1 MLSNRASAIIGCS
14 LLAVILVRQ
23 EVRMDILEEKIDD
36 VIQVKEHIKYTKN
49 DLDCLTKNI
58 YYEAGVESK
67 SGKFAV
73 AHVTINR
80 LKTGHWGDSICK
92 VVYAR
97 KQFSWTLAQKLPRLD
112 GQLWAES
119 EDVARKV
126 LAGHR
131 VRGLTKSLYYHAIYI
146 RDPNWADPQHE
157 AGQIGNHVFYNQ
169 ARGSTLTVNSI

>member
-1 MLSNRASAIIGCS
+1 MSNRMLAIIGCS
-14 LLAVILVRQ
+14 LLAILLIRQ
-23 EVRMDILEEKIDD
+23 EFRMDILEEKIDD
-36 VIQVKEHIKYTKN
+36 IIQVKEHIKYTQN
-49 DLDCLTKNI
+49 DIECLTRNI
-58 YYEAGVESK
+58 YYEAGVESRV
-67 SGKFAV
+67 GKYAV

-112 GQLWAES
+112 NQLWAES

>member
-1 MLSNRASAIIGCS
+1 MSNRMLAIIGCS
-14 LLAVILVRQ
+14 LLAILLIRQ
-23 EVRMDILEEKIDD
+23 EFRMDILEEKIDD
-36 VIQVKEHIKYTKN
+36 IIQVKEHIKYTQN
-49 DLDCLTKNI
+49 DIECLTRNI
-58 YYEAGVESK
+58 YYEAGVESRV
-67 SGKFAV
+67 GKYAV

-112 GQLWAES
+112 SQLWAES

-131 VRGLTKSLYYHAIYI
+131 VRGLTRSLYYHAIYI